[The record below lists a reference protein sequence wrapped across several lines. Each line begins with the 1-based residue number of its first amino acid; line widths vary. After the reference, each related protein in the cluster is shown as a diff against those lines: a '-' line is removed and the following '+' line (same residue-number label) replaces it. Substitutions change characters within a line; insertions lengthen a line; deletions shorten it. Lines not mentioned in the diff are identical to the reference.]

1 MENTQTFKAGLAVD
15 LTVRITGGVEYKRT
29 QKSEPRRVG
38 TSVVEEWETE
48 KTVAH
53 PDEQKAAVTLRGD
66 IRHQI
71 TRLCA
76 RTPLG
81 DLLLI
86 PPDREPDVRA
96 ALDAARARVDAHNA
110 VATHHHLVM
119 GCVLLRFVPEDEWT
133 ARSIRGEIFS
143 VLTRMETGIGSAD
156 PEAIREAAD
165 AARRVLPMLTQM
177 AHAYLDASIEE
188 ARRAARE
195 IARRIVKEG
204 ESPEEVI
211 AEIQES
217 GTGRI
222 TDAMI
227 YFAGTEEVKG

>member
-29 QKSEPRRVG
+29 MKTSRNVG
-38 TSVVEEWETE
+38 TAKVEEWETE
-48 KTVAH
+48 KITANAEEQATAVA
-53 PDEQKAAVTLRGD
+53 LRGD

-96 ALDAARARVDAHNA
+96 ALDAARLRVEAHNA
-110 VATHHHLVM
+110 AASHHHLVM

-156 PEAIREAAD
+156 AEAIREGAD
-165 AARRVLPMLTQM
+165 AARRVLPMLTPE
-177 AHAYLDASIEE
+177 ASVALDAAIEE

-195 IARRIVKEG
+195 IVRRIVKGG
-204 ESPEEVI
+204 EAAEEVI
-211 AEIQES
+211 AEIQEL
-217 GTGRI
+217 GTARI

-227 YFAGTEEVKG
+227 FFAGTEEVKG